1 MIEAVNSSVASASV
15 LRASVG
21 QISAARTVDVA
32 PSAPVRAASV
42 DTPQVPYISPYISVD
57 PNYNKAVLQ
66 IRDSDTGDV
75 VQQFPTESRLAE
87 IRRAQAALEQRS
99 VNRGEAQAA
108 ERAETS
114 APQQSQQQQP
124 SQSQPSA
131 ARVSGDVITV
141 QEATSAPAAN
151 VSVTPPSVASA
162 ALSAGAQSAAPA
174 ASSSVTVFA

>member
-114 APQQSQQQQP
+114 APQQSQ
-124 SQSQPSA
+124 SQPSA

-151 VSVTPPSVASA
+151 ISVTPPSVASA